1 MISAKKKFNW
11 KIGCNVM
18 LVGFLVSVFLLIQ
31 WAMNLGKYT
40 LQLGQSMEFRV
51 NPKAEQVE
59 YYSILHLSK
68 TDDSKLA
75 LGGREYWSVDN
86 SELHYDISQDNVFMR
101 VKNNNG
107 ELVEESVKNTSLD
120 DVYIDPSQLI
130 VQYQGEKIFD
140 VTNNKPYTITITNVD
155 DKPARFEA
163 QVADH

>member
-1 MISAKKKFNW
+1 
-11 KIGCNVM
+11 M

-120 DVYIDPSQLI
+120 DVYIDQSQLI